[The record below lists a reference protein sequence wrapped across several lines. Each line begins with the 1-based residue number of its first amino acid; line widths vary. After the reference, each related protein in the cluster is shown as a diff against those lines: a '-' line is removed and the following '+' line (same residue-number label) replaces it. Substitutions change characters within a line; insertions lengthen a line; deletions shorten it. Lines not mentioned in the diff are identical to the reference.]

1 MTNPLPVSLAA
12 PALTSTSTTLGRT
25 RAAIPAT
32 ESALRAT
39 RAEGAPLA
47 NTMGPEPLL
56 LSPFRSEEMP
66 MAAPSPPANSAAMMT
81 RPKTTG
87 SATRTEVQRPRRLML
102 SVGSS
107 QLHRGSPDCGGI
119 SAPSRCGALLVVESG
134 HQPVP
139 LPSPDGLSS
148 SLTRRLSPVQR
159 KPTSWTEHL
168 PSAERVQP
176 GAEAAE
182 TVLEPAPQPTVVLA
196 VRQRGDHRRHGAR
209 RRVGDHC
216 VDAAATVPG
225 HPATQPVVMHVDL
238 SAHPLPRPVPHRRCL
253 QPALLHEDRHRRQT
267 VGIAHVY
274 DAVGAGVLL
283 SYVVQ
288 HHPARKLCRKHP
300 TGLPHRHDV
309 TEGQP
314 RLGRQDTGDRCG
326 RRHGS
331 PVRCESQVD
340 ERARPHQATPAFDYP
355 TTYR

>member
-47 NTMGPEPLL
+47 NTIGPESLL
-56 LSPFRSEEMP
+56 PLSPRSEEMP

-87 SATRTEVQRPRRLML
+87 SATRTDDQRPRRWML

-107 QLHRGSPDCGGI
+107 QLHCGSPDCGGI
-119 SAPSRCGALLVVESG
+119 SAPSRCGAVLVAERG
-134 HQPVP
+134 HQPVL
-139 LPSPDGLSS
+139 LPSPDGPFS

-159 KPTSWTEHL
+159 QRRSWTERL
-168 PSAERVQP
+168 PSTERVQP

-196 VRQRGDHRRHGAR
+196 VRQRRDHGRHGAR
-209 RRVGDHC
+209 RRVGDHR

-225 HPATQPVVMHVDL
+225 HPPTQPVVMHV
-238 SAHPLPRPVPHRRCL
+238 
-253 QPALLHEDRHRRQT
+253 
-267 VGIAHVY
+267 
-274 DAVGAGVLL
+274 
-283 SYVVQ
+283 
-288 HHPARKLCRKHP
+288 
-300 TGLPHRHDV
+300 
-309 TEGQP
+309 
-314 RLGRQDTGDRCG
+314 
-326 RRHGS
+326 
-331 PVRCESQVD
+331 
-340 ERARPHQATPAFDYP
+340 
-355 TTYR
+355 